1 MAGGNAPRVDY
12 EALQQ
17 VCGELLGPAAQDAQG
32 D

>member
-1 MAGGNAPRVDY
+1 MAGDHAARDDD

-32 D
+32 G